1 MAVKP
6 TSDQLKQLIDAL
18 LSAFNYDE
26 LKQLVSF
33 ELDEELAWFTPV
45 TGKRDL
51 RTVVTELVLF
61 YASQDGGLRRL
72 LTAACKMNDGNELLE
87 QVERDW
93 DGIDFE
99 PLSLPDDHPHQTIIH
114 GDQIEGDKIGND
126 KVGRDKTTTGDIAD
140 SVFAVGEGAQ
150 ANITHNYYGTDKP
163 EPADPA
169 PGDPP
174 YLGLNYFTA
183 DDAHLF
189 FGRDALTSELV
200 AQLNTYNQSETR
212 FLAVIGASGSGK
224 SSLVRA
230 GLVPALRSGAIDGSD
245 RWVVHVVTPTARPL
259 ESLAISLTQESESV
273 TAADTLMA
281 DMVQTVNSL
290 HLYVRR
296 LMTGTSAE
304 TRLLLVV
311 DQFEELFTLCK
322 DPKMQ
327 QHFVDNLMSAA
338 MTDGP
343 TVVVLTLRADFYAQC
358 ARFDD
363 LRSVI
368 KRQQEYIGAMS
379 EEELRQAIV
388 EPATTNGW
396 DFQDGLVD
404 LILKDVG
411 NEPGAL
417 PLLSHA
423 LHETWKRR
431 RGQTLTHDGY
441 QAVGGVNGAI
451 AKTADHIYNE
461 LSADQQAIAR
471 TIFIRLTEL
480 GEGSEDTRRR
490 VALAELQPTDGNMGR
505 VDEVLKALADA
516 RLVTTHETE
525 AEVAHEAL
533 IREWDTLRGWLDDDR
548 DDLRTHRRLTEE
560 ATEWG
565 KNHDGG
571 LLYRGGRLEQALLWT
586 ESHAGQINEQ
596 EDAFLAASQAERQR
610 ELDAEERIE
619 LERREAQQREL
630 ENAQALAAAAEEQR
644 ETEAARASEAE
655 KRQKIEEERAV
666 EAEQASSRLRRR
678 ALSLGAALAI
688 ALIGIIATT
697 YFYFESSNNEE
708 KAQQNLIEAER
719 NADEAERN
727 ADEAERNAQVAAARL
742 NQFGEVVG
750 GLGLDSLLTI
760 ADDLVTSSDR
770 NGAQVLLETA
780 IRANPNLLVD
790 VSIDE
795 LSNTSRSLL
804 FTAIQ
809 NATDD
814 PTQFSDESI
823 IQALTDA
830 TEILGVKDKN
840 GAAYIHIPAGEFLMG
855 SDPSDNL
862 ADSDERPQ
870 HMVKFE
876 EYWIQQTEVTKAQY
890 LSCMKNGPCTEP
902 SDSRINDVAFFDHPV
917 VGVDW
922 YQASAYAEWVGGRL
936 PTEAEWEYAC
946 RGSDNRLYP
955 WGNDQPNEERLN
967 YSGTI
972 GDTTAVGSYPV
983 GANGLYDMAG
993 NVWEWTSTQ
1002 YQNYPYDA
1010 DDGREDQSDDGSRT
1024 LRGRSFWNDDDGV
1037 RCANRGRSG
1046 PYNDLVNFGFRIVV
1060 VESPGFLPSETSAP

>member
-51 RTVVTELVLF
+51 QTVVTELVLF

-72 LTAACKMNDGNELLE
+72 LTAACKMNDGNELLA

-189 FGRDALTSELV
+189 FGRNALTTELV
-200 AQLNTYNQSETR
+200 AQLNSYNQSETR

-230 GLVPALRSGAIDGSD
+230 GLVPALARGEIDGSD
-245 RWVVHVVTPTARPL
+245 RWAVHVITPKALPL
-259 ESLAISLTQESESV
+259 ESLALSLTDGNESV
-273 TAADTLMA
+273 TATATLME
-281 DMVQTVNSL
+281 DMVEESNSL
-290 HLYVRR
+290 HLYTRR
-296 LMTGTSAE
+296 LMNSTPEG

-322 DPKMQ
+322 TPKMQ

-338 MTDGP
+338 MTGGP

-363 LRSVI
+363 LRI
-368 KRQQEYIGAMS
+368 ALEGQQKYIGAMT
-379 EEELRQAIV
+379 EDELRQAIV
-388 EPATTNGW
+388 EPAATNGW
-396 DFQDGLVD
+396 DFQDGLVN

-461 LSADQQAIAR
+461 LPADQQTIAR
-471 TIFIRLTEL
+471 TIFMRLTEL
-480 GEGSEDTRRR
+480 GEGAEDTRRR
-490 VALAELQPTDGNMGR
+490 VALTELQPTDGDMER
-505 VDEVLKALADA
+505 VNEVLKALADA
-516 RLVTTHETE
+516 RLVTTHEAE

-533 IREWDTLRGWLDDDR
+533 IREWDTLRRWLDDDR

-560 ATEWG
+560 AVEWN
-565 KNHDGG
+565 KTYDDG
-571 LLYRGGRLEQALLWT
+571 LLYRGGRLEQTLLWAKT
-586 ESHAGQINEQ
+586 HAAQMNEQ
-596 EDAFLAASQAERQR
+596 EDAFLAASKAERQR
-610 ELDAEERIE
+610 ELEAEERIE

-630 ENAQALAAAAEEQR
+630 ENAQALATAADEQR
-644 ETEAARASEAE
+644 ETEAARAREAE
-655 KRQKIEEERAV
+655 ARQQVEAQRAT
-666 EAEQASSRLRRR
+666 EAEQASNRLRRR
-678 ALSLGAALAI
+678 ALYLGAALAF
-688 ALIGIIATT
+688 AVIGIMATT
-697 YFYFESSNNEE
+697 YFFLESTRNAEDARNNAVES
-708 KAQQNLIEAER
+708 QR
-719 NADEAERN
+719 NADEAQ
-727 ADEAERNAQVAAARL
+727 RNAQVADARL

-750 GLGLDSLLTI
+750 GLGIESLLTI
-760 ADDLVTSSDR
+760 ADDLVASGDR
-770 NGAQVLLETA
+770 NGARILLGTA
-780 IRANPNLLVD
+780 IGADPNLVD
-790 VSIDE
+790 
-795 LSNTSRSLL
+795 
-804 FTAIQ
+804 AIQ
-809 NATDD
+809 LSEISVETKSTLIHGIEYAVGTVE
-814 PTQFSDESI
+814 ESV
-823 IQALTDA
+823 ALTISNI
-830 TEILGVKDKN
+830 TKDLVIWDRN
-840 GAAYIHIPAGEFLMG
+840 GAAYIHIPAGEFMMG
-855 SDPSDNL
+855 SDQTDEL
-862 ADSDERPQ
+862 AGSDERPQ
-870 HMVKFE
+870 NMVKLE

-890 LSCMKNGPCTEP
+890 VRCVENGPCTEP
-902 SDSRINDVAFFDHPV
+902 NDSRISEAAYTDHPV

-922 YQASAYAEWVGGRL
+922 YQASVYAEWVGGRL

-946 RGSDNRLYP
+946 RGADNRLYP
-955 WGNDQPNEERLN
+955 WGNEPLNEERLN

-1002 YQNYPYDA
+1002 YQDYPYDA
-1010 DDGREDQSDDGSRT
+1010 DDGREEQSGDSRRT
-1024 LRGRSFWNDDDGV
+1024 LRGGSFYYSDNSV
-1037 RCANRGRSG
+1037 RCANRDWVG
-1046 PYNDLVNFGFRIVV
+1046 PNNDNDSSGFRIVV
-1060 VESPGFLPSETSAP
+1060 VESPGFLSSENSAP